1 MRFPSRPRPNAFTLV
16 ELLLGSAFGVILLG
30 GLMMMA
36 TSVLR
41 AGLRED
47 NQQSAQDAWARVNQ
61 FLNIEVGEA
70 GRIYQG
76 TNEQKPIELD
86 QVPSCSGASRDAG
99 SDSFAI
105 RVPNPDQASSDDF
118 ATITY
123 YMSGGH
129 LMRCGPPVLANGAL
143 NYSASSTEAI
153 LSYNTCLELDS
164 NNTCWDVTAKNFC
177 WDVADDARLGLGHE
191 GRSIAYRLHLSSAH
205 SPEPELSCVGRAWA
219 QSSIIELE
227 DGIEP

>member
-1 MRFPSRPRPNAFTLV
+1 MGDPFRRRLPAFTLL

-30 GLMMMA
+30 GLMLMA
-36 TSVLR
+36 TSLLR
-41 AGLRED
+41 AGLRDD
-47 NQQSAQDAWARVNQ
+47 NQQSAQDAWAQVNQ
-61 FLNIEVGEA
+61 FLNVEVGEA

-76 TNEQKPIELD
+76 TMEKKPIELD
-86 QVPSCSGASRDAG
+86 QEPSCPGASRDAG

-105 RVPNPDQASSDDF
+105 RVPNPDQAANDDF

-129 LMRCGPPVLANGAL
+129 LMRCGPPVLASGAL
-143 NYSASSTEAI
+143 NFTAPSSAAI

-164 NNTCWDVTAKNFC
+164 NNSCWDVTQKNFC
-177 WDVADDARLGLGHE
+177 WDVADDSKLGLGYE

-205 SPEPELSCVGRAWA
+205 SAEPELSCVGRAWA
-219 QSSIIELE
+219 QSSVIKLE
-227 DGIEP
+227 D

>member
-1 MRFPSRPRPNAFTLV
+1 
-16 ELLLGSAFGVILLG
+16 VILMG

-36 TSVLR
+36 TFLLR

-76 TNEQKPIELD
+76 TTPVDPIALD
-86 QVPSCSGASRDAG
+86 QTPSCNGASRDAG

-105 RVPNPDQASSDDF
+105 RVPNPDPTGSDDF
-118 ATITY
+118 KTITY

-143 NYSASSTEAI
+143 NFSAASTEAI
-153 LSYNTCLELDS
+153 LSYNTCLEIDS
-164 NNTCWDVTAKNFC
+164 NNTCWDVSAKNFC
-177 WDVADDARLGLGHE
+177 WDVADDSRLGLAHE

-205 SPEPELSCVGRAWA
+205 SAQPELSCVGRAWA
-219 QSSIIELE
+219 QSSIIELQ
-227 DGIEP
+227 D

>member
-1 MRFPSRPRPNAFTLV
+1 MRFPSRHRPAAFTLV
-16 ELLLGSAFGVILLG
+16 ELLLGAAFGVILLA

-36 TSVLR
+36 TSLLR
-41 AGLRED
+41 AGVRDD

-70 GRIYQG
+70 GRLYQG
-76 TNEQKPIELD
+76 TTEVSPIVLD
-86 QVPSCSGASRDAG
+86 QAPSCSGANRDAG
-99 SDSFAI
+99 SGSFAI
-105 RVPNPDQASSDDF
+105 RVPNSDPAQNSAY

-129 LMRCGPPVLANGAL
+129 LMRCGPPVLANGSL
-143 NYSASSTEAI
+143 NFSASSSEAI

-164 NNTCWDVTAKNFC
+164 TNSCRTVTKTSRC
-177 WDVADDARLGLGHE
+177 WDVADDSRLGLGHE

-205 SPEPELSCVGRAWA
+205 SAEPELSCVGRAWA

-227 DGIEP
+227 D

>member
-1 MRFPSRPRPNAFTLV
+1 MRFPSRPRPAAFTLV
-16 ELLLGSAFGVILLG
+16 ELLLGAAFGVILLG
-30 GLMMMA
+30 GLMTMA

-70 GRIYQG
+70 GRIYLRTTPVG
-76 TNEQKPIELD
+76 PIVLN
-86 QVPSCSGASRDAG
+86 QAPTCSGASQDGG
-99 SDSFAI
+99 SESFAI
-105 RVPNPDQASSDDF
+105 TVPNPDPTAAIPF
-118 ATITY
+118 RTINY

-143 NYSASSTEAI
+143 NFSAPSSEAI
-153 LSYNTCLELDS
+153 LSYDTTLRQLSRTYEN
-164 NNTCWDVTAKNFC
+164 
-177 WDVADDARLGLGHE
+177 
-191 GRSIAYRLHLSSAH
+191 RSIAYTLDFRSPHSA
-205 SPEPELSCVGRAWA
+205 EPEFTGVGRAWA

-227 DGIEP
+227 D